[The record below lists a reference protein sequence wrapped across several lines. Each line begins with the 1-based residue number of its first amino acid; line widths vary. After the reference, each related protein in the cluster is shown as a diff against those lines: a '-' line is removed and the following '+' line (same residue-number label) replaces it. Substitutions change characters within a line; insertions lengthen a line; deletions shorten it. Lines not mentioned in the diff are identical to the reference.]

1 MFGPKIVTH
10 RLPDGGS
17 RFANSPCSGDNMTA
31 LEIELLTREGFAP
44 FGDVIETD
52 GSPHF
57 AINAGF
63 AERFHDLA
71 SVDVAAGGGQPLI
84 SIFRGQPR
92 PPPLRL
98 TLMER
103 HPLGSQAF
111 FPLQDHSWLV
121 VVAAGTD
128 PCRPDGL
135 RAFRAGGRQGVN
147 YARGT
152 WHHPLIVLTPDHDFL
167 VIDRGG
173 EGANL
178 EEVPFPDTSDIVLN
192 GSVSS

>member
-1 MFGPKIVTH
+1 MPQLLAVE
-10 RLPDGGS
+10 P
-17 RFANSPCSGDNMTA
+17 
-31 LEIELLTREGFAP
+31 LTREDFAP
-44 FGDVIETD
+44 FGEVIETL
-52 GSPHF
+52 GASRY

-71 SVDVAAGGGQPLI
+71 CIDVATEGGRPLV

-92 PPPLRL
+92 ATPLRL

-103 HPLGSQAF
+103 HPLASQAF
-111 FPLQDHSWLV
+111 IPLDNRAWII
-121 VVAAGTD
+121 VVASGPD
-128 PCRPDGL
+128 PCQPHGL

-152 WHHPLIVLTPDHDFL
+152 WHHPLIVLTPDHEFL

-173 EGANL
+173 ESANL
-178 EEVPFPDTSDIVLN
+178 DEMPFPDSTEVVLDL
-192 GSVSS
+192 